1 MALANLDAVLQEAR
15 GALEGLP
22 PHCLAALEAALRR
35 RWPPPASA
43 SPAPPGAPQ
52 PPSTCVCC
60 ACCLKS
66 MSRWVDNARL
76 G

>member
-1 MALANLDAVLQEAR
+1 VALANLDAVLQEAR

-35 RWPPPASA
+35 RRALPASA
-43 SPAPPGAPQ
+43 SPAPPGAPR
-52 PPSTCVCC
+52 PPSTAAGC
-60 ACCLKS
+60 AYRFKS
-66 MSRWVDNARL
+66 MFGRVGWARV